1 MKTLCL
7 AFLLLALSAS
17 ARAQQV
23 VTVISDLGPGALG
36 HGPPA
41 NVPPT
46 GGASGAGFDAVTLS
60 LHLPS
65 PEKLAVGNTLY
76 LEADVSIDGGLTW
89 SFVASTNWTSYGP
102 GGLTVDIPGER
113 TIVNPDPTLGVA
125 LNGLSNPLYR
135 ITYQTNNL
143 TTARP
148 VITGFKD

>member
-7 AFLLLALSAS
+7 AFLLVALCAS
-17 ARAQQV
+17 AHAQQT

-46 GGASGAGFDAVTLS
+46 GGASAAGFDAVTLS
-60 LHLPS
+60 LHLTLPD
-65 PEKLAVGNTLY
+65 KLAVGNTLY
-76 LEADVSIDGGLTW
+76 LEADVSTDGGLTW

-102 GGLTVDIPGER
+102 GGFTAHLPGGR
-113 TIVNPDPTLGVA
+113 SIVNSDPTLGVA
-125 LNGLSNPLYR
+125 LNGLSNALYR
-135 ITYQTNNL
+135 ITYQTNSL

-148 VITGFKD
+148 VITGFKS

>member
-1 MKTLCL
+1 MKTIRL
-7 AFLLLALSAS
+7 AVLLIVLSTDAH
-17 ARAQQV
+17 AQQV

-41 NVPPT
+41 KVPPT

-60 LHLPS
+60 LHLP
-65 PEKLAVGNTLY
+65 PPDKLAVGNTLY
-76 LEADVSIDGGLTW
+76 LEADVSTDGGLTW

-102 GGLTVDIPGER
+102 GGLTTHLPGGR

-125 LNGLSNPLYR
+125 LNGLSNALYR

-143 TTARP
+143 ATARP